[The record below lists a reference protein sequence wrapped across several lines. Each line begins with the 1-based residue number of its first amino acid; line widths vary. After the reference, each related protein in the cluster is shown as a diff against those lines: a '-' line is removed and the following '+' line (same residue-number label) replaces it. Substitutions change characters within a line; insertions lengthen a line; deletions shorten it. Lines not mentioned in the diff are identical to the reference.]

1 MIIGGFLK
9 DMAFLNIDSKLHY
22 HHEGGKRQEIAMM
35 AYITESALRLGLS
48 TRRSE
53 NPHKTSGFGTLV

>member
-1 MIIGGFLK
+1 MIFGGFLK

-22 HHEGGKRQEIAMM
+22 HHEGGNCQGITMM

-48 TRRSE
+48 TRGSE
-53 NPHKTSGFGTLV
+53 NPHKSAGFGTLV